1 MEGSICRESQRMCPD
16 LRSLYFVTQLNCEGH
31 RAAKGQTGGELTESL
46 KVRARVQDGEGKSVL
61 EGTIAKAHFRSV
73 SPGGMSPL
81 QIIPHMQLASSP
93 KQHVVPFYT
102 EMHSHV

>member
-1 MEGSICRESQRMCPD
+1 MK
-16 LRSLYFVTQLNCEGH
+16 VTGQLKV
-31 RAAKGQTGGELTESL
+31 RLGGELTGSI
-46 KVRARVQDGEGKSVL
+46 KGRARVQDGEGKSIL

-73 SPGGMSPL
+73 SPGGTSPL